1 MVNTSMAAQP
11 IVILPCGGW
20 QGIPVYQRSW
30 LEGLVQKR
38 KLFAAADDAPSPVE
52 PLPFDQL
59 GSVEWNSAAA
69 IVMHPAWVHI
79 IVPFK
84 PRCLIVML
92 HESEQEEEELW
103 RQCRSW
109 LSASATLVVASSEAQ
124 YLEQSFRRSGVFL
137 MDGLDETSDLFA
149 KQAIE
154 WHIDGFESDTLIRL
168 QQRHRANWRDGLLQ
182 KQEHTTDA
190 EAQGYADGLFFHSIY
205 RYLTGE
211 ADRSRE
217 LLLASFERML
227 LEGREQTLSNVYRFL
242 SAIELEKGR
251 IQDAVRTYGYTA
263 QNEVE
268 WRYFDQMTEWLASR
282 KCDLAKA
289 LLYRLNDDYRKAAAL
304 LEPLTEDSD
313 ARKLLIETYM
323 LMGELRRACALIR
336 LEHQQADLDRKQ
348 WLHLQGMALL
358 LEGKRHEA
366 IHCFLQAGENRQEDL
381 NGIIELAVMDG
392 VAREMTLGNKE
403 AN

>member
-1 MVNTSMAAQP
+1 MSMAAQP
-11 IVILPCGGW
+11 IVIFPCGGW
-20 QGIPVYQRSW
+20 QGIPSYQRSW
-30 LEGLVQKR
+30 LEVLVQKR
-38 KLFAAADDAPSPVE
+38 KLFIAADDAPSSIEPV
-52 PLPFDQL
+52 PFDQL
-59 GSVEWNSAAA
+59 GSVEWSSAAA

-92 HESEQEEEELW
+92 HETEQEEEELW

-109 LSASATLVVASSEAQ
+109 LSASATLVIASSEAQ
-124 YLEQSFRRSGVFL
+124 YLEQSFRRGGVFL

-149 KQAIE
+149 KQAME

-168 QQRHRANWRDGLLQ
+168 QQRHRANWRNALLQ
-182 KQEHTTDA
+182 KQELAADA
-190 EAQGYADGLFFHSIY
+190 EAQGYADGLFFHSVY

-211 ADRSRE
+211 ADRARQ

-227 LEGREQTLSNVYRFL
+227 LEGREQTLPDVYRFL
-242 SAIELEKGR
+242 SAIELEQGR
-251 IQDAVRTYGYTA
+251 ISDAVRTYGYTA

-268 WRYFDQMTEWLASR
+268 WRYWDQMMEWLAGR

-289 LLYRLNDDYRKAAAL
+289 LLYRLNDDYRKAASL
-304 LEPLTEDSD
+304 LEPLTGDLE

-323 LMGELRRACALIR
+323 LMGRIGDACALIR
-336 LEHQQADLDRKQ
+336 VEHRHSADDRKQ

-366 IHCFLQAGENRQEDL
+366 IHCFLQTGENRQEDL

-392 VAREMTLGNKE
+392 TAREMTRGNKE